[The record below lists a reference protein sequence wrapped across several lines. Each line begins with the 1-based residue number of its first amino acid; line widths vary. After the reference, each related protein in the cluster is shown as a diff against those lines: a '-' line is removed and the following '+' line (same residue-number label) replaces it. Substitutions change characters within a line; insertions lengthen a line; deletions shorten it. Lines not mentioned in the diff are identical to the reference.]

1 MTRRNEEHIHRKVL
15 RADIPYTGER
25 KTVQPNARW
34 KDGCH
39 RDMKRTGLRA
49 GGEFDREIWSM
60 NIISHSGDPMWR
72 EKPGEKKKLSNN
84 VEQLRKCARWSRQVS
99 TFLVEICR

>member
-49 GGEFDREIWSM
+49 GGELDRETWSR

-72 EKPGEKKKLSNN
+72 EKPGGEEEVVK
-84 VEQLRKCARWSRQVS
+84 Q
-99 TFLVEICR
+99 CRTTAEMCEMEPPGFHIPC